1 MAVIEAIETVYLTSA
16 AASVTFSSLGSYEHL
31 QIRTSGRHNS
41 SGGAGASIYIRF
53 NGDTGSNYSFEDFAS
68 YNGNNSNADAYTGQ
82 AFVYGGGRITGPLT
96 PDAENFATS
105 IIDILDYRNAN
116 KNTTMLQMSGVVDD
130 YQSNS
135 FIWFGAG
142 LWDNTAAVTS
152 ILLYPPQGSFVE
164 DTTMTLY
171 GLNSAN

>member
-31 QIRTSGRHNS
+31 QIRASGRHDNP
-41 SGGAGASIYIRF
+41 GGGGSNIRIRF
-53 NGDTGSNYSFEDFAS
+53 NGDTGSNYSFADFAS

-82 AFVYGGGRITGPLT
+82 AFVYGGGRLTGPLT

-116 KNTTMLQMSGVVDD
+116 KNTTMLQMSGSVDD
-130 YQSNS
+130 YSGAS
-135 FIWFGAG
+135 FIWHGTG

-152 ILLYPPQGSFVE
+152 ILLYPQAGDFVE
-164 DTTMTLY
+164 HTSMTLY
-171 GLNSAN
+171 GLNSAI